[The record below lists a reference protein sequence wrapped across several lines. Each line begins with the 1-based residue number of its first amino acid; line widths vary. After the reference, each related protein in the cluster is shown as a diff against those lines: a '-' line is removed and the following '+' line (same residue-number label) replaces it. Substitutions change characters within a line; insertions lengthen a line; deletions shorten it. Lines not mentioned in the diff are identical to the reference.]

1 MPMTRRERKAEL
13 VRIGV
18 SQADVARAANVS
30 QAFVSDVIAGNRRS
44 DAVEGIVA
52 KAIGREVADVFPPR
66 EERTPISA

>member
-13 VRIGV
+13 VRHGV

-44 DAVEGIVA
+44 ETVEAIVA
-52 KAIGREVADVFPPR
+52 KAIGKDVGDVFPPR
-66 EERTPISA
+66 EERTVLSA